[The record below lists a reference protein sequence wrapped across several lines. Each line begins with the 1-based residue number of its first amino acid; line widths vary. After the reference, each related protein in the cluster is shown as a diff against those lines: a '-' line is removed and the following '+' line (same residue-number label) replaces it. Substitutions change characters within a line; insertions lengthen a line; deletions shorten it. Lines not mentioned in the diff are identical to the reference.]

1 MPMPSLMD
9 SPHPAMPDSV
19 SKSDLM
25 RSLGKVVRGL
35 SALFWGMPIALV
47 TCVQTAVGDW
57 FRPMGVV
64 PALLSTG
71 LLLYGLILLGEF
83 QKQERIWHR
92 ALDRARLFAIVNVGL
107 SPFLYWWSK
116 IPSNLF
122 FTVSVHVMALSG
134 VLFLFMLNPVLWR
147 LAAMLPD
154 ETLRH
159 ETRAF
164 TSLSRVLLVG
174 TFLMTGLFFLLVN
187 TELNEVISPYL
198 NFLKGRGGLWMILF
212 LVLMPLAM
220 TMALL
225 WKIKEVILAS
235 VFSDE
240 Q

>member
-1 MPMPSLMD
+1 MPSPSLMD
-9 SPHPAMPDSV
+9 SSPATMLDTAP
-19 SKSDLM
+19 KSDLM

-35 SALFWGMPIALV
+35 SALFWGLPIALV

-57 FRPMGVV
+57 LRPMGIV

-71 LLLYGLILLGEF
+71 LLLYGLMLLGEF

-116 IPSNLF
+116 IHSSLF
-122 FTVSVHVMALSG
+122 FTISVHVLAVSG

-159 ETRAF
+159 ETKAF

-174 TFLMTGLFFLLVN
+174 TFLMTGLFLLL
-187 TELNEVISPYL
+187 LNDDINAAISPYL
-198 NFLKGRGGLWMILF
+198 TFLKGRGGLWMVLF

-225 WKIKEVILAS
+225 WKIKEVLLAS
-235 VFSDE
+235 VFGDE
-240 Q
+240 H

>member
-1 MPMPSLMD
+1 MPAPSLMES
-9 SPHPAMPDSV
+9 SPTSELHAGP
-19 SKSDLM
+19 KSDLM

-35 SALFWGMPIALV
+35 SALFWGLPIALV

-57 FRPMGVV
+57 LRPMGVV

-71 LLLYGLILLGEF
+71 LLLYGLVLLGEF

-92 ALDRARLFAIVNVGL
+92 ALDRARLFAIINVGL
-107 SPFLYWWSK
+107 SPFLYWWSR

-134 VLFLFMLNPVLWR
+134 VVFLFMLNPVLWR

-164 TSLSRVLLVG
+164 TSLNRVLLIG
-174 TFLMTGLFFLLVN
+174 TFLMAGLFLLLVN
-187 TELNEVISPYL
+187 GELNAAISPYL
-198 NFLKGRGGLWMILF
+198 EFLRGRGGLWLVLF
-212 LVLMPLAM
+212 LVLMPLAL

-235 VFSDE
+235 VFGDE
-240 Q
+240 R